1 MKRYEI
7 RQRLMEYG
15 AATLVCVIGWA
26 CAGWFMFEVLR

>member
-15 AATLVCVIGWA
+15 AATLVCVVGWSMV
-26 CAGWFMFEVLR
+26 GWFIAEVLR